1 MKNNFR
7 KLRAEK
13 KLVQSKLNIAN
24 NTIKLQLDKIDT
36 LNRTLELKNL
46 ENDYLKKDYEELLHR
61 KTKIAESKTENKN
74 EKNSYYDLWIKETKQ
89 SNKCKKWNKFLIIT
103 IFALIATLIFI

>member
-7 KLRAEK
+7 KLRTEK

-24 NTIKLQLDKIDT
+24 NTIKLQLDEID
-36 LNRTLELKNL
+36 NLKNL
-46 ENDYLKKDYEELLHR
+46 GNDYLKKVYEELLHR
-61 KTKIAESKTENKN
+61 KTKLAESKTENKN

-89 SNKCKKWNKFLIIT
+89 SHKCKKWNKFFIVA
-103 IFALIATLIFI
+103 IFALMATLIFI